1 MVKRKRRPG
10 NNAKDF
16 NHIIM
21 MSAWSFTIVVSSFLF
36 LYVGRWIDVKMG
48 TEPTFMIG
56 LFILGIGLCIG
67 RMYNDFIKTKEHLKK
82 NYRYQA

>member
-1 MVKRKRRPG
+1 MGETKRRPR
-10 NNAKDF
+10 NDAKDF

-67 RMYNDFIKTKEHLKK
+67 RMYSDYIKTNNSMKK
-82 NYRYQA
+82 HYRYQA

>member
-1 MVKRKRRPG
+1 MVKEKRKTGDAR
-10 NNAKDF
+10 DF

-36 LYVGRWIDVKMG
+36 LFVGRWIDVKMG

-67 RMYNDFIKTKEHLKK
+67 RMYNDFIKTRESLRK
-82 NYRYQA
+82 YRYQA